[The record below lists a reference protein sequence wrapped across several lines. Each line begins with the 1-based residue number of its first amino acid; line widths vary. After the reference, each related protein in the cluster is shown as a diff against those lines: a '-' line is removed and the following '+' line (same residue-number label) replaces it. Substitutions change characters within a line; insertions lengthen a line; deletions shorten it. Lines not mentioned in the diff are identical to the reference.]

1 MKTQMTAA
9 TVKGRS
15 ETDINGNTVYSVP
28 SRCHPGDVYQVVE
41 ANGHLTC
48 ACKGFQ
54 YRGKCAHLDAVAA
67 YKRAMALKM
76 RDTAPLYRDNRPFSI
91 FKAS

>member
-1 MKTQMTAA
+1 MKTQTAA

-15 ETDINGNTVYSVP
+15 ETDINGNVIYSVS
-28 SRCHPGDVYQVVE
+28 SRTSDATYQVVE
-41 ANGHLTC
+41 RNGQCEC

-54 YRGKCAHLDAVAA
+54 YRGHCAHVDAVAA
-67 YKRAMALKM
+67 YKQRMALKM
-76 RDTAPLYRDNRPFSI
+76 RDTAPLHRDNRPFSL